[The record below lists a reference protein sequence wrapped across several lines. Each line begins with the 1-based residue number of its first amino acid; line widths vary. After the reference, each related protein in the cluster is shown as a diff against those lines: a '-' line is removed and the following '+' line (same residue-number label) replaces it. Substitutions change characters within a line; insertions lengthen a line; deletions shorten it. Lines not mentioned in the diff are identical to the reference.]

1 MVVLIS
7 PDYDAVYEAALR
19 AARRA
24 QAEGIPIHDPAIVTI
39 TELCG
44 DLPEDQ
50 RYEWIGRILTDLREA
65 GLNQPRMN

>member
-1 MVVLIS
+1 MS
-7 PDYDAVYEAALR
+7 PDYTAVYEAALR
-19 AARRA
+19 AARCA
-24 QAEGIPIHDPAIVTI
+24 QAEGIWIVDAAIDAI

-65 GLNQPRMN
+65 GLNQPRLN